1 MHVLVEGWMW
11 FCDSKDRAL
20 KYMAKE
26 EESRQKNRN
35 FDFEQKSCLHEN
47 VVRQIIEDKEY
58 NPC

>member
-1 MHVLVEGWMW
+1 
-11 FCDSKDRAL
+11 
-20 KYMAKE
+20 MAKE

-47 VVRQIIEDKEY
+47 VVRLQIIEDEEY